1 MSRPRR
7 PRTSVC
13 RGKDCGRT
21 IVWLKTQ
28 AERLIPVDEAGVEPL
43 DEYFDRTRHKPHHAT
58 CPNAEDFRRKKG
70 PA

>member
-1 MSRPRR
+1 M
-7 PRTSVC
+7 
-13 RGKDCGRT
+13 
-21 IVWLKTQ
+21 WLKTQ